1 LLELGELPVLFVDD
15 SELVVL
21 ILVELLPLRETVAVV
36 VAVVVDLD
44 IDEVL
49 DEAVLKEVVLNEAVL
64 KEVVLKE
71 VVLKEV
77 GLEEIVLE
85 DVVVVET
92 VEDWTTTLL
101 EEEGSMLLE
110 MLELTG
116 VEESTPSL
124 LTTWPLHEPEVS
136 MLCQLPL
143 SSP

>member
-71 VVLKEV
+71 VVL
-77 GLEEIVLE
+77 EEIVLE
-85 DVVVVET
+85 DVVVVEI

>member
-1 LLELGELPVLFVDD
+1 MLELVELPVLFVDD

-36 VAVVVDLD
+36 VAVVFAVVVDLE

-71 VVLKEV
+71 VVL
-77 GLEEIVLE
+77 EEIVLE
-85 DVVVVET
+85 DVVVVEI